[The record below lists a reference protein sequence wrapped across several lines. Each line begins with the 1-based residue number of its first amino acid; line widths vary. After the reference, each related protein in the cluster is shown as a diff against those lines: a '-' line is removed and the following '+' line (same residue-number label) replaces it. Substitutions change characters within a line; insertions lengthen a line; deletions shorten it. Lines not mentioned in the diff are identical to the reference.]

1 MTDYIKA
8 YFRAYNF
15 FMGLLRQALWLLL
28 AIAFL
33 SGCDKKK
40 KQSLSGDDLVNVS
53 DFISFFSEVAPPYQV
68 SDSVFK
74 KKDKDSLQ
82 ISNKVFKQFVPD
94 SVLTKVFGKGA
105 KPKIYAI
112 ARVDEPGAGSYLFVK
127 TSSGDKKAVVIL
139 AFGSDEKFISA
150 FTALRPDNNSQTN
163 QSAVFDK
170 KFTITQN
177 VIRKNADGTVSDG
190 KDVYVLNAGAGTF
203 TLIMTD
209 ALEEKVTELI
219 NPIDTLPR
227 KHKYAADYGFGKMN
241 LVSVRDGKKADRI
254 TFFVHFEKGGG
265 NCNGEL
271 KGEAVWKTSTVAEY
285 KESGDP
291 CILKLTF
298 SSKSVTIS
306 EENCGSRRTSL
317 NCSFNG
323 SFPRK
328 KYAKT
333 SDEKKSVKK

>member
-1 MTDYIKA
+1 MA
-8 YFRAYNF
+8 
-15 FMGLLRQALWLLL
+15 LLKQAFWLLL
-28 AIAFL
+28 AMALI
-33 SGCDKKK
+33 SGCGKKK
-40 KQSLSGDDLVNVS
+40 KPSLSGDELVEVS
-53 DFISFFSEVAPPYQV
+53 DFISFFEEAAPPYQV
-68 SDSVFK
+68 TDSIFK

-82 ISNKVFKQFVPD
+82 ISTKVFKQFVPD
-94 SVLTKVFGKGA
+94 SVLAKIFGKNA

-112 ARVDEPGAGSYLFVK
+112 ARVNEPGAGCYLFVK
-127 TSSGDKKAVVIL
+127 SFSGEKKAVIIL
-139 AFGSDEKFISA
+139 AFDAEDKFISA
-150 FTALRPDNNSQTN
+150 FTALRPDNNSLTN
-163 QSAVFDK
+163 QSAILDK
-170 KFTITQN
+170 RFTITKN
-177 VIRKNADGTVSDG
+177 VLRKNADGTVSDG
-190 KDVYVLNAGAGTF
+190 KDVYVLNTGAGTF

-241 LVSVRDGKKADRI
+241 LVSVRDGKKSDRI

-271 KGEAVWKTSTVAEY
+271 KGEAVWKTPTVAEY

-291 CILKLTF
+291 CILKLIF

-328 KYAKT
+328 KYVKP
-333 SDEKKSVKK
+333 SEEKKSVKK

>member
-1 MTDYIKA
+1 MT
-8 YFRAYNF
+8 
-15 FMGLLRQALWLLL
+15 LLKQAFWLLL
-28 AIAFL
+28 ATVVL
-33 SGCDKKK
+33 SGCGKKK
-40 KQSLSGDDLVNVS
+40 KPSLSGDELVEVS
-53 DFISFFSEVAPPYQV
+53 DFISFFAEAKPPYQV
-68 SDSVFK
+68 TDSIFK

-94 SVLTKVFGKGA
+94 SVLTKLFGKNA

-112 ARVDEPGAGSYLFVK
+112 AKVNEPGAGSYLFVK

-139 AFGSDEKFISA
+139 AFDADEKFVAA
-150 FTALRPDNNSQTN
+150 FTALRLDNNSLTN
-163 QSAVFDK
+163 QSAILDRR
-170 KFTITQN
+170 FTITKN
-177 VIRKNADGTVSDG
+177 VLRKNADGTVSDG
-190 KDVYVLNAGAGTF
+190 KDVYVLNAGAGAF

-241 LVSVRDGKKADRI
+241 LVSVRDGKKTDRI
-254 TFFVHFEKGGG
+254 TFFVHFEKSGG
-265 NCNGEL
+265 NCTGEL

-291 CILKLTF
+291 CVLKLTF
-298 SSKSVTIS
+298 SSKSVTIT

-323 SFPRK
+323 SFSRK
-328 KYAKT
+328 KYVKPT
-333 SDEKKSVKK
+333 EEKKSVKK